1 MRRRAIALALLAG
14 LLAWT
19 PLWTAEARAADKFP
33 NIDAAIRMY
42 ETVMQVKPSRIGG
55 EEYEAIIRKRVQ
67 CYDLITTPLE
77 RKRPCNIT
85 YVDSVIRTART
96 NLKSA
101 PLLGLFIHDVQY
113 CPIVYSMCVG
123 EHMDKD
129 TCVTVERQCIDQTL
143 DKYWRGTA
151 PHGSRD

>member
-1 MRRRAIALALLAG
+1 MRRAARALTLLLG
-14 LLAWT
+14 LLACSPAWT
-19 PLWTAEARAADKFP
+19 PAARAADKYP

-42 ETVMQVKPSRIGG
+42 EIVKLVKPSRIGA

-67 CYDLITTPLE
+67 CYDLTTTPLE

-85 YVDSVIRTART
+85 YVDAIIRTARD
-96 NLKSA
+96 NLKAA

-113 CPIVYSMCVG
+113 CPIVYSMCIG
-123 EHMDKD
+123 EHMDKN

-143 DKYWRGTA
+143 DKYWRGSA